1 MPPPRAFATL
11 ACLLGVLA
19 ASCTSATTPPPVHT
33 AAPLPGDLLSV
44 TSDQTATS
52 IVRYRPADASS
63 ATIESPIDPEA
74 VNRSTIAGVATAEGT
89 LFVSANSRETQAYSL
104 PTGSDQVEP
113 LGPAL
118 DVRADQEPSVQISEA
133 GAVVATCDDVEVL
146 PLPAADRWRSFGPSC
161 WAALDPTGSRVA
173 VVRRRTRPAAQARG
187 PGDARRSCSTCPTSR
202 RRSAPTRRP
211 RWSARRRGGRRASR
225 SS

>member
-1 MPPPRAFATL
+1 MSPPRAFARL

-19 ASCTSATTPPPVHT
+19 ASCTSTSAPPPVHT

-63 ATIESPIDPEA
+63 ETIESPIDPEA

-89 LFVSANSRETQAYSL
+89 LFVSANSQELQAYEL
-104 PTGSDQVEP
+104 PAGADQVEP
-113 LGPAL
+113 LGRAL

-133 GAVVATCDDVEVL
+133 GAVVAT
-146 PLPAADRWRSFGPSC
+146 
-161 WAALDPTGSRVA
+161 
-173 VVRRRTRPAAQARG
+173 
-187 PGDARRSCSTCPTSR
+187 
-202 RRSAPTRRP
+202 
-211 RWSARRRGGRRASR
+211 
-225 SS
+225 